1 MTFPVV
7 KTYEEAEALVQ
18 QGQGFQL
25 DTGLSPS
32 VRDEIRI
39 KLGELYERRARTF
52 LETDNFEMANIRGQ
66 LTRIPKPQSE
76 RDILRERFRR
86 VIRMAGYARPERIL
100 GEYFDVYMNGDR
112 AEFIAML
119 EDYEKKYAKDGE
131 II

>member
-1 MTFPVV
+1 MFVVV

-39 KLGELYERRARTF
+39 KLGELYERRALTF
-52 LETDNFEMANIRGQ
+52 LETDSFELANIQGQ
-66 LTRIPKPQSE
+66 VIRVPKPQSE
-76 RDILRERFRR
+76 RDVLRERFRK
-86 VIRMAGYARPERIL
+86 VIRMAGYTRPERIL

-112 AEFIAML
+112 AEFISML
-119 EDYEKKYAKDGE
+119 EDYEKKYAEDGE